1 MIRIICILVAL
12 LALPTR
18 TDAQAP
24 CPALTLGPLED
35 LPVMQDAC
43 LIGGEDLDF
52 ARLSVATGPAMRD
65 GGAWRGATE
74 VAAEGRLGRRLYA
87 APEGVSPLDAFRN
100 VRDGLTDAGLTVLFD
115 CAGRDCGANAAMG
128 CHIIWPRERR
138 LDTLGDLTAYA
149 FSGLSDD
156 HYAALQS
163 PDGALT
169 VALYVARNDFR
180 RFPETYGRAILHLD
194 VIRRDT
200 LPDRMIDAAAMRTAL
215 DETGKIALEAIRFDF
230 ATATLTP
237 DSTPTLDEMA
247 RLLAEN
253 PQVQVYIVGHTD
265 NVGAFDANLALS
277 RARAEAVVAA
287 LVARG
292 IDAPR
297 VVPAGVAD
305 LSPVAPNTTEE
316 GRARNRRVEM
326 VQR

>member
-1 MIRIICILVAL
+1 MIRSLGTLAACL
-12 LALPTR
+12 LLSTPTH
-18 TDAQAP
+18 AQAP
-24 CPALTLGPLED
+24 CPAIALGPLD
-35 LPVMQDAC
+35 NLPVMRDAC
-43 LIGGEDLDF
+43 LIGGEDRDF
-52 ARLSVATGPAMRD
+52 ARLSIPTGPATRD
-65 GGAWRGATE
+65 GQAWRGATTVE
-74 VAAEGRLGRRLYA
+74 VEGRLGRRLYA
-87 APEGVSPLDAFRN
+87 APEGVTPLDAFRN
-100 VRDGLTDAGLTVLFD
+100 LRDAMAGAGLAVLFD

-128 CHIIWPRERR
+128 RNIIWPRERR

-230 ATATLTP
+230 ATATLTQ
-237 DSTPTLDEMA
+237 DSAPTLDQMA
-247 RLLAEN
+247 RLLDEN
-253 PQVQVYIVGHTD
+253 PAVQVYIVGHTD
-265 NVGAFDANLALS
+265 NVGTFDANLALS

-292 IDAPR
+292 IAAPR